1 MSRSSRSRVWQS
13 KSTRIRVRVTP
24 RLATSSVPHLRHLR
38 AIVARARVPPAVH
51 RLQQGAVRSH
61 EDEADDE
68 EEGDD
73 DPRRPGEGEERGE
86 DTALLVLPAEGEVA
100 PAAGGAAVFG
110 DLGKGVSP

>member
-1 MSRSSRSRVWQS
+1 M
-13 KSTRIRVRVTP
+13 
-24 RLATSSVPHLRHLR
+24 
-38 AIVARARVPPAVH
+38 H
-51 RLQQGAVRSH
+51 RLQQGAVRGH

-86 DTALLVLPAEGEVA
+86 DAALLVLPAEGEVA

-110 DLGKGVSP
+110 DLGRGVRSSRVRLVGEGDDGATRWSRLDRAGGRESDKRGEERDEGGGIG